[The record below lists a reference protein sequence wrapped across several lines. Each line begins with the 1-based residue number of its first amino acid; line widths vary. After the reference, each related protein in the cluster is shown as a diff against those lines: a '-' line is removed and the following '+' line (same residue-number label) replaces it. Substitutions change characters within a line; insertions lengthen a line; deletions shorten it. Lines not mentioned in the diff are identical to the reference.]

1 MSQLPP
7 PLWESVRHDLKRG
20 DLRHALFD
28 FDGTLSVIRQGW
40 QSVMAPLMMEHL
52 TQTVSHEPA
61 PQLERAVTEFIDQ
74 TTGQQTIYQMVGL
87 ADMVRERGGRPL
99 EPLEYKRQYLQRLWE
114 KIEGRVR
121 ALEDGTVARETMM
134 VPGAVDIL
142 AALTERGVRLYL
154 ASGTDVANVRHE
166 AEALGLA
173 HYFEGRIYGAVDH
186 DWDRYSKARIIADIL
201 AEHRLEGHQLVTFGD
216 GYVEIEETV
225 KVGGLAV
232 GVASDE
238 ERRSGDVDP
247 WKRDRLIRAGAH
259 LIVPDLRHARQLVA
273 YLQED
278 AEG

>member
-1 MSQLPP
+1 MSQPPP

-40 QSVMAPLMMEHL
+40 QSVMAPLMLEHL
-52 TQTVSHEPA
+52 AQTFSDEPA
-61 PQLERAVTEFIDQ
+61 PQLERAVAEFIDQ

-142 AALTERGVRLYL
+142 VALTERGVRLYL

-186 DWDRYSKARIIADIL
+186 DWDRYSKAQIIADIL
-201 AEHRLEGHQLVTFGD
+201 AEHRVEGHQLVTFGD